1 MAPRPQWKGY
11 LKLSLVSC
19 AVALYP
25 ATSSSQRT
33 SFNTL
38 NRETGHRVRRQYIDA
53 ETGEPVP
60 PEAQARGYEIAK
72 DTYVLIEDDELD
84 EVALESTHTIDI
96 ERFVDRASV
105 DERYLDKPHYLA
117 PNDAVAQQAF
127 AVIRDAMRGRGM
139 VGLARVVLSR
149 REHLAMIEPFEAG
162 MLVTTLHYAYEVR
175 EAQPY
180 FEDIAAV
187 ETPREML
194 DLAGHIIETKTGT
207 FDPSTFEDRY
217 EKALVELIRSK
228 QAGEPI
234 KARAPSRPGNVVDL
248 MEALRKSLAASRPA
262 AAQAAPAGPQRRS
275 AEPTKQSA
283 ARRPKQK
290 SGGRPS
296 RLRKAS

>member
-33 SFNTL
+33 SFHTL

-60 PEAQARGYEIAK
+60 TEAQARGYEIAK
-72 DTYVLIEDDELD
+72 DTYVLIEDDDLD

-96 ERFVDRASV
+96 DRFVERASI
-105 DERYLDKPHYLA
+105 DERYLDRPYYLA

-139 VGLARVVLSR
+139 VGLARVVLAR
-149 REHLAMIEPFEAG
+149 REHLAMIEPFDVG
-162 MLVTTLHYAYEVR
+162 MLITTLHYAYEVR

-194 DLAGHIIETKTGT
+194 ELAGHIIETKTGS

-217 EKALVELIRSK
+217 ENALVELIRSK
-228 QAGEPI
+228 QTGEPV

-262 AAQAAPAGPQRRS
+262 AAQAAPALQRRS
-275 AEPTKQSA
+275 AEPAKTSA
-283 ARRPKQK
+283 TPRPKPK
-290 SGGRPS
+290 NGGRAA